1 MADTRQTVSKLHQE
15 LLKQWSARNVNM
27 QAVATLLSQLK
38 LAILNVSFLPTSST
52 SAASNPAIWK
62 TDLMMARDFLEIGS
76 LYSVAVR
83 DIPGF
88 ERYVAQL
95 KCYYFDYQE
104 YLPESAL
111 KYQILGLNLLRLL
124 SQNRVAD
131 FHTELE
137 LLPAQVIASNV
148 HIIHPVSLEQWLM
161 EGRYNKVFYSKGNVP
176 AESYTFFID
185 ILLNTIRGEIASC
198 MEAAYDQLSIE
209 EAKRILFF
217 SSVEEIESFAV
228 TEGKTWRVLGNQII
242 FSQPTDLKDKVPE
255 QLPSKQLICQAVS
268 YAREL
273 EMIV

>member
-1 MADTRQTVSKLHQE
+1 MSDPRQVVTKLHQD
-15 LLKQWSARNVNM
+15 LLRNWSSRNVNL
-27 QAVATLLSQLK
+27 QVVENLLSQLK

-52 SAASNPAIWK
+52 VATTNPAVWK
-62 TDLMMARDFLEIGS
+62 TDLMIARDFLEIAT
-76 LYSVAVR
+76 LFSVAKR
-83 DIPGF
+83 DVPGF
-88 ERYVAQL
+88 ERYLAQL

-137 LLPAQVIASNV
+137 LLPASIIASNV
-148 HIIHPVSLEQWLM
+148 HIMHPVSLEQWLM

-198 MEAAYDQLSIE
+198 MEAAYEQLSIE
-209 EAKRILFF
+209 EAERILFF
-217 SSVEEIESFAV
+217 TSVKEIESFAV
-228 TEGKTWRVLGNQII
+228 SEGKTWRVNQNQII
-242 FSQPTDLKDKVPE
+242 FKDSVNQKDKSPE
-255 QLPSKQLICQAVS
+255 QLPSRQLICQAVS